1 MMLTSKKILY
11 IQWKV
16 EKERMRV
23 DEKCYSNSSQH
34 THMTSKR
41 EDKGRNKEI
50 SGGYDKFLAPH
61 AKSLESTA
69 PF

>member
-1 MMLTSKKILY
+1 
-11 IQWKV
+11 
-16 EKERMRV
+16 MRV
-23 DEKCYSNSSQH
+23 DEKWYSNSSQH

-50 SGGYDKFLAPH
+50 SGGYDQFLAPH